1 MSDVIVRGGRPGKV
15 VLEINGQMLEVD
27 SSLSIYEGL
36 HALKEG
42 IAAAVAGPAPAPP
55 VSSYAPVAEPDP
67 FPSEPAIPV
76 DVVEPEPKGVK
87 R

>member
-1 MSDVIVRGGRPGKV
+1 MSNVIVRGGRPGKV

-42 IAAAVAGPAPAPP
+42 IASALAPAVVPD
-55 VSSYAPVAEPDP
+55 VAPVTEPDP
-67 FPSEPAIPV
+67 FPVE
-76 DVVEPEPKGVK
+76 VVEPEPKGAK

>member
-1 MSDVIVRGGRPGKV
+1 MSNVIVRGGRPGKV

-42 IAAAVAGPAPAPP
+42 IAAAVAGPAPSPDI
-55 VSSYAPVAEPDP
+55 APVTEPDP
-67 FPSEPAIPV
+67 FPVE
-76 DVVEPEPKGVK
+76 VVEPEVKVVK